1 MNLGDSLQEQLAAK
15 LGDVAD
21 GKAAG
26 RPDVPTTTLG
36 RIALLIEKVAGFEAQ
51 EVEAGNT
58 AEDMGLGSLER
69 IELAVRIED
78 ELGVRLDDRVVA
90 GLTTVGEL
98 SEYVDAQ
105 AESTP

>member
-1 MNLGDSLQEQLAAK
+1 MNLGDSLQQQLAAK
-15 LGDVAD
+15 LGDAAD
-21 GKAAG
+21 GQTDK
-26 RPDVPTTTLG
+26 PSDTPTTTLG

-51 EVEAGNT
+51 EVEASNT

-69 IELAVRIED
+69 IELAVRIEE

-90 GLTTVGEL
+90 GLSTVGDL
-98 SEYVDAQ
+98 SEYVDSQ